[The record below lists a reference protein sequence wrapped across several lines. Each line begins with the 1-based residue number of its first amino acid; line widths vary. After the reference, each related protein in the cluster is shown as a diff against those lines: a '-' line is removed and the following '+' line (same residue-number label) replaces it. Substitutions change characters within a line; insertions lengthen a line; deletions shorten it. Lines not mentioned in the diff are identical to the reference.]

1 MTTLREARETGNL
14 DKFIKEHKGEQGDPA
29 AFNRVV
35 QAMAQT
41 SPATPKASS
50 GGNRDD

>member
-1 MTTLREARETGNL
+1 MTNLKQAREQGKL
-14 DKFIKEHKGEQGDPA
+14 KQFIKERSAEKGDPT

-41 SPATPKASS
+41 SPEAPKASS
-50 GGNRDD
+50 PRNPDD